1 MDKPEFVY
9 VTYIS
14 TTPEKLWSALIDK
27 EMTTKYWQAVNVS
40 DWQPGSKW
48 EHRRANKE
56 GRLQLVGRVIE
67 RSQPRRLVL
76 SWASPADEE
85 REDKHSRVTFEL
97 EPLSGGV
104 VRLSVTHDR
113 LEPGSEMLKG
123 ITDGWPKVLS
133 SLKSL
138 LEVGRPLPELW

>member
-14 TTPEKLWSALIDK
+14 TTTEKLWSALIDK

-40 DWQPGSKW
+40 DWQPGSRW

-76 SWASPADEE
+76 SWASPADEA

-104 VRLSVTHDR
+104 VRLTVTHDR

-133 SLKSL
+133 SLKSI